1 MIDLFDN
8 PDLIP
13 PHIVE
18 ILDKYGEVET
28 YEQCEALKQEL
39 QKQGYTIT
47 YGLDAVPYWLR
58 KQLPKIKQ
66 H

>member
-18 ILDKYGEVET
+18 ILDEHGEVET
-28 YEQCEALKQEL
+28 YDGCEALKQEL
-39 QKQGYTIT
+39 EKYGYTSSFT
-47 YGLDAVPYWLR
+47 
-58 KQLPKIKQ
+58 
-66 H
+66 